1 MTARLTPLVLSVVTI
16 AAWGLVLGVSS
27 GRAELVVA
35 VLPLL
40 LGLLRIGRTG
50 AAANG
55 WTLARALSAPRV
67 FEGERVTVTVTV
79 SAAQPVMLLELFEP
93 LPPTLRLASGHNR
106 GLFTLRAGERVE
118 WRYELECVRRGRV
131 NLGTVHARLWDRA
144 GLQAAE
150 TSIGLPG
157 QLRVYPRPLP
167 LRRLPAPRRMQAF
180 VGNYVAPSL
189 GEGIEPGDIRAFVP
203 GDRVRHVNWR
213 ASLRFR
219 QLFVTQHH
227 QERNADV
234 VLMLDTLT
242 EAGAAPATTLDASVR
257 AAAALTAGYLA
268 RKDRV
273 GLIEYCGPFRWVR
286 PGSGRAHQE
295 RLFEALLRADVMFSY
310 VTQEV
315 ALVPRR
321 VLPPQAL
328 VIAISP
334 LIDPRFEKA
343 LVDLAARGFDLVVLS
358 PSPIPLVRRAT
369 RPSARADL
377 ACRLWA
383 LERRARAD
391 ALQRRGIAFVD
402 WDPAEPLEAALGGA
416 SRARRRGVTR

>member
-1 MTARLTPLVLSVVTI
+1 MTARLTPLVLSALTVG
-16 AAWGLVLGVSS
+16 AWGLVLGVLS
-27 GRAELVVA
+27 GRAELVVV

-40 LGLLRIGRTG
+40 FGLLRIGGTG
-50 AAANG
+50 ASRG
-55 WTLARALSAPRV
+55 WSLARVLSAPRV

-79 SAAQPVMLLELFEP
+79 SAGHRVPLLELFEP
-93 LPPTLRLASGHNR
+93 LPPTLRLVSGHNR
-106 GLFTLRAGERVE
+106 GLFTLRPGRSVE
-118 WRYELECVRRGRV
+118 WRYEVECVRRGRV

-144 GLQAAE
+144 GLEAAE
-150 TSIGLPG
+150 TSVRLPG
-157 QLRVYPRPLP
+157 QLSVYPRPLP
-167 LRRLPAPRRMQAF
+167 LRRLPGPRRMQAF

-189 GEGIEPGDIRAFVP
+189 GEGLEPGDIRAFVP

-219 QLFVTQHH
+219 QLFVTQYH

-234 VLMLDTLT
+234 VLMLDTLA
-242 EAGAAPATTLDASVR
+242 EAGAAPDTTLDASIR
-257 AAAALTAGYLA
+257 AAAALATGYLA

-273 GLIEYCGPFRWVR
+273 GLLEYCGPFRWVR
-286 PGSGRAHQE
+286 PSSGRAHHE

-328 VIAISP
+328 VVAISP

-343 LVDLAARGFDLVVLS
+343 LVDLAGRGFDLVVLS
-358 PSPIPLVRRAT
+358 PSPIVLARRAT

-391 ALQRRGIAFVD
+391 ALERLGITIVD
-402 WDPAEPLEAALGGA
+402 WDPAEPLEAALSGSSA
-416 SRARRRGVTR
+416 SRRRGAVR

>member
-1 MTARLTPLVLSVVTI
+1 ML
-16 AAWGLVLGVSS
+16 S
-27 GRAELVVA
+27 GRAELAVV

-40 LGLLRIGRTG
+40 LGLLRIGRTV
-50 AAANG
+50 AARE
-55 WTLARALSAPRV
+55 WSLARALSAPRV

-79 SAAQPVMLLELFEP
+79 SADGPVPLLELFEP
-93 LPPTLRLASGHNR
+93 LPPTLRLVSGHNR
-106 GLFTLRAGERVE
+106 GLFTLGPGRSVE
-118 WRYELECVRRGRV
+118 WRYEVECVRRGRV
-131 NLGTVHARLWDRA
+131 NLGTVHARFWDRA
-144 GLQAAE
+144 GLEAGE
-150 TSIGLPG
+150 TSVRLPG
-157 QLRVYPRPLP
+157 QLRIYPRPLP
-167 LRRLPAPRRMQAF
+167 LRRLPGPRRMQAF

-189 GEGIEPGDIRAFVP
+189 GEGLEPGDIRAFVP

-219 QLFVTQHH
+219 QLFVTQYH

-234 VLMLDTLT
+234 VLMLDTLA
-242 EAGAAPATTLDASVR
+242 EAGAAPATTLDASIR
-257 AAAALTAGYLA
+257 AAAALVTGYLA

-286 PGSGRAHQE
+286 PSSGRAHHE

-310 VTQEV
+310 VTQDV

-334 LIDPRFEKA
+334 LIDPRFERA

-358 PSPIPLVRRAT
+358 PSPIPLVRRAM

-391 ALQRRGIAFVD
+391 ALHRLGITIVD
-402 WDPAEPLEAALGGA
+402 WDPAESLEAALGGLTP
-416 SRARRRGVTR
+416 SRRRGVVR

>member
-1 MTARLTPLVLSVVTI
+1 MTMRLTPLALSVVTVV
-16 AAWGLVLGVSS
+16 AWGLVLGVLS
-27 GRAELVVA
+27 GRAELAVV

-40 LGLLRIGRTG
+40 LGLGRVG
-50 AAANG
+50 RAKVPHR
-55 WTLARALSAPRV
+55 WSLARALSAERM
-67 FEGERVTVTVTV
+67 FEGERVTVKVTVTAEERV
-79 SAAQPVMLLELFEP
+79 PLLELFEP
-93 LPPTLRLASGHNR
+93 LPPTLRLVSGENRALVTLGPGAS
-106 GLFTLRAGERVE
+106 VE
-118 WRYELECVRRGRV
+118 WQYEVECVRRGQAGF
-131 NLGTVHARLWDRA
+131 GTVHARLWDRA
-144 GLQAAE
+144 GLQAGE
-150 TSIGLPG
+150 TSVNLPG

-167 LRRLPAPRRMQAF
+167 LRRLPGPRRMQAF
-180 VGNYVAPSL
+180 VGNYVAPSV
-189 GEGIEPGDIRAFVP
+189 GEGIEPGDIREFVP

-219 QLFVTQHH
+219 RLFVTQYH

-257 AAAALTAGYLA
+257 AAAALITGYLG

-328 VIAISP
+328 VVAISP
-334 LIDPRFEKA
+334 LLDPRFEKA

-358 PSPIPLVRRAT
+358 PSPIPLVRRT
-369 RPSARADL
+369 VRPSARADV

-391 ALQRRGIAFVD
+391 ALSRAGITIVD
-402 WDPAEPLEAALGGA
+402 WDPAEPLEAALGGLTP
-416 SRARRRGVTR
+416 ARRRRVVR

>member
-1 MTARLTPLVLSVVTI
+1 MTARLTPLALSVFTVG
-16 AAWGLVLGVSS
+16 AWGLVLGVLS
-27 GRAELVVA
+27 GRAELVVV

-40 LGLLRIGRTG
+40 LGLLRVGRTG
-50 AAANG
+50 VTQG
-55 WTLARALSAPRV
+55 WSLARALSAPRL
-67 FEGERVTVTVTV
+67 FEGERATITVTVT
-79 SAAQPVMLLELFEP
+79 AERPVPLLELFEP
-93 LPPTLRLASGHNR
+93 LPPTLRLVSGENR
-106 GLFTLRAGERVE
+106 GLFTLRPGERVE
-118 WRYELECVRRGRV
+118 WRYEVECVRRGRV
-131 NLGTVHARLWDRA
+131 SLGTVHARLWDRA
-144 GLQAAE
+144 GLEAGE
-150 TSIGLPG
+150 TSIALPG

-189 GEGIEPGDIRAFVP
+189 GEGLEPGDIRAFVP

-219 QLFVTQHH
+219 QLFVTQYH

-234 VLMLDTLT
+234 VLMLDTLA
-242 EAGAAPATTLDASVR
+242 EAGVAPASTLDASIR
-257 AAAALTAGYLA
+257 AAAALATGYLA

-273 GLIEYCGPFRWVR
+273 GLLEYCGPFRWVR
-286 PGSGRAHQE
+286 PSSGRTHHE

-328 VIAISP
+328 VVAISP
-334 LIDPRFEKA
+334 LIDPRFERA
-343 LVDLAARGFDLVVLS
+343 LVDLTARGFDLVVLS
-358 PSPIPLVRRAT
+358 PSPIALVRRAM

-391 ALQRRGIAFVD
+391 ALQRLGITVVD
-402 WDPAEPLEAALGGA
+402 WDPAEPLEAALGALGP
-416 SRARRRGVTR
+416 ARRRRTAR

>member
-1 MTARLTPLVLSVVTI
+1 MTARLTPQALAVVTV
-16 AAWGLVLGVSS
+16 AAWGLVLGVLS
-27 GRAELVVA
+27 GRAEVVVA
-35 VLPLL
+35 VIPLV
-40 LGLLRIGRTG
+40 LGLLRLGRAGSSGDFTLTRTVS
-50 AAANG
+50 AA
-55 WTLARALSAPRV
+55 RI
-67 FEGERVTVTVTV
+67 FEGERLTVTLTVT
-79 SAAQPVMLLELFEP
+79 AERPVPLLELFEP
-93 LPPTLRLASGHNR
+93 LPPTLQLVNGSNR
-106 GLFTLRAGERVE
+106 GLFSLARGHEVE
-118 WRYELECVRRGRV
+118 WRYEVEGVRRARV
-131 NLGTVHARLWDRA
+131 SLGEIRARLWGRGGLEA
-144 GLQAAE
+144 GE
-150 TSIGLPG
+150 TSIDVPW
-157 QLRVYPRPLP
+157 QLRIYPRPLP
-167 LRRLPAPRRMQAF
+167 LRRLPGPRRMQAF

-189 GEGIEPGDIRAFVP
+189 GEGLEPGDIREFVP
-203 GDRVRHVNWR
+203 GDRIRHVNWR

-219 QLFVTQHH
+219 RLFVTQYH

-257 AAAALTAGYLA
+257 AAAALITGYLG

-286 PGSGRAHQE
+286 PSSGRAHHE
-295 RLFEALLRADVMFSY
+295 RIFEALLRADVMFSY

-321 VLPPQAL
+321 ILPPQAL

-334 LIDPRFEKA
+334 LLDPRFEKA

-358 PSPIPLVRRAT
+358 PSPIPVVRRT
-369 RPSARADL
+369 GRPSARADL

-391 ALQRRGIAFVD
+391 ALQRLGIALVD

-416 SRARRRGVTR
+416 SPARRRRVAR